1 MISANQDKVTLK
13 PSILGATWLFLQVN
27 APARLSAA
35 IARGFFCWLGRCYFH
50 ILHLRKTTLGK
61 CFFLEFSEIS
71 LIRKILLEVKVALPL
86 KPLTLLSLLYDY
98 MGSRPKTGTG
108 VEWMIPLGLL

>member
-1 MISANQDKVTLK
+1 MISTNQDKVTLK

-35 IARGFFCWLGRCYFH
+35 IARGFFCWLG
-50 ILHLRKTTLGK
+50 I